1 MKLSE
6 LMTTNVEVCNP
17 ESSLTEVAGKMKELN
32 VGVMPIC
39 EQDKLV
45 GVVTDR
51 DLVIN
56 GLANELEATSQ
67 VSQVMSESLI
77 TGHKEMSVKE
87 AADLM
92 AEHQIRRLP
101 IVEEEKLVGIV
112 SLGDLAVNQET
123 NDDAGQALEQI
134 SAPTQSMQ

>member
-56 GLANELEATSQ
+56 GLANELEAKAQ
-67 VSQVMSESLI
+67 VSQVMSESLV

-101 IVEEEKLVGIV
+101 IVEDERLVGIV